1 MKILILLVYYKRPN
15 IVLNALDSIKQSTH
29 NDWELCFIDDS
40 GDEDFKET
48 LFCFGLP
55 NQKIKYIPILDSIE
69 QKEKMGGV
77 RIGEFMNKC
86 ILESDSDLG
95 IMLCDDDALT
105 KEYLKNLS
113 NFFEKNEEINH
124 TYSNVLFY
132 HYDNQK
138 YTDSQNEIPNLP
150 FNNYISIHNLNSFT
164 TPMSP
169 EATFDASQVCWRLKC
184 NKEGNV
190 WFDEV
195 RLMNHDED
203 FYRKLSNKYG
213 PSYPTGFIGQ
223 CKGVS
228 ENQLGNRVRM
238 KNKPYIID

>member
-1 MKILILLVYYKRPN
+1 MKILILLVYYKRPK

-29 NDWELCFIDDS
+29 KDWELCFIDDS

-48 LFCFGLP
+48 LFSFGLP
-55 NQKIKYIPILDSIE
+55 NEKIKYIPILDSVE
-69 QKEKMGGV
+69 KKQKIGGV

-105 KEYLKNLS
+105 KDYLKNLS
-113 NFFEKNEEINH
+113 DFFSKNKEINH
-124 TYSNVLFY
+124 AYSNVLFY
-132 HYDNQK
+132 YYDNEK
-138 YTDSQNEIPNLP
+138 YTDSKSDIPI
-150 FNNYISIHNLNSFT
+150 NNFPTFYNLNSFNV
-164 TPMSP
+164 PIRP
-169 EATFDASQVCWRLKC
+169 DARLDASQVCWRLKC
-184 NKEGNV
+184 NKERNV

-195 RLMNHDED
+195 RLINHDED
-203 FYRKLSNKYG
+203 FYRKLYLKYG
-213 PSYPTGFIGQ
+213 PSHPTNFIGQ

-238 KNKPYIID
+238 KNKPYTMD